1 MNYDLPNYK
10 IDFMFNLYKIKAPRF
25 FISQCV
31 LDYVDILIF
40 YSKLELII
48 AMNRYLFGSQ

>member
-10 IDFMFNLYKIKAPRF
+10 IDFMFNLYKIKAPGF